1 MNTRNFGIAE
11 GRLTRN
17 PAILMNKDGSAKVK
31 LTIAAQD
38 NFQNKDSGKRG
49 SQFINLDAFVR
60 AEKVDTC
67 VYNAMHEGDL
77 ICAHYT
83 VKTNNYKDADGKD
96 VYDQILQIQEVD
108 LRESKSV
115 TDARAA
121 KKAAEAAGETSAPV
135 EAMDAD
141 APFEG

>member
-17 PAILMNKDGSAKVK
+17 PLVLMNKDGSAKVK

-38 NFQNKDSGKRG
+38 NYQSKDGKRG

-60 AEKVDTC
+60 AEKVGAS
-67 VYNAMHEGDL
+67 VYDAMHEGDL

-96 VYDQILQIQEVD
+96 VYDQILQIQEID

-121 KKAAEAAGETSAPV
+121 KKAAEAAGESAAPV